1 MSCSKEILIS
11 EVQSRPILW
20 QDTNKHFKN
29 KSVTD
34 KLWAEVGLAC
44 GVEGKAKFEVIHKY
58 KVFNHFLFVQQ

>member
-1 MSCSKEILIS
+1 MESREAMACSKEILIS

-34 KLWAEVGLAC
+34 KLCAEVGLAC
-44 GVEGKAKFEVIHKY
+44 GVEGKAY
-58 KVFNHFLFVQQ
+58 KKLF